1 MPDDE
6 RRLVKQKTIWRHQ
19 LMDLVYEVET
29 TEDPKLLEIDEILNG
44 D

>member
-6 RRLVKQKTIWRHQ
+6 RRYVKQKTIWRYK
-19 LMDLVYEVET
+19 LMDLVYEVEAT
-29 TEDPKLLEIDEILNG
+29 DNPKLLEIDEILNG